1 MARTERYETHA
12 PPYLI
17 PVIPLGWAL
26 SLFAAISYSLC
37 VLFYV
42 LFPAEF
48 ANHAVLSL
56 FLPAIN
62 VLTLPG
68 FLIGLFASFVCG
80 WYVALVLGPLYNF
93 FVARSR

>member
-1 MARTERYETHA
+1 MARTETYKLHA
-12 PPYLI
+12 APFMI
-17 PVIPLGWAL
+17 AVVPLGWAL

-42 LFPAEF
+42 LFPAQF

-68 FLIGLFASFVCG
+68 FFAGLISSFICG
-80 WYVALVLGPLYNF
+80 WYVALVFGPLYNF